1 MVSQEQQTDEGQGAL
16 ARLARWG
23 VAAENTVLVVLF
35 CSLMLLAVA
44 QIVLRIFF
52 DTGFIWNDELQKFIV
67 LWITLVTSI
76 AASRS
81 NRHLRIDIVSQFVPE
96 RFARLPRAVVDT
108 FASGI
113 CALLAWQSW
122 RYLQLTREF
131 EDTVI
136 TGLDL
141 PAWIAYGIM
150 PLAFGIMAYRF
161 LIAALDQLHKMFV
174 SKPS

>member
-1 MVSQEQQTDEGQGAL
+1 MSADEQSNEGQDSL
-16 ARLARWG
+16 ARLTRWG
-23 VAAENTVLVVLF
+23 IAAENLVLVVLF
-35 CSLMLLAVA
+35 CGLMLLAVA

-67 LWITLVTSI
+67 LWITLVASI

-96 RFARLPRAVVDT
+96 RYARLPRAVVDT
-108 FASGI
+108 FAAGV
-113 CALLAWQSW
+113 CAVLAWQSW
-122 RYLQLTREF
+122 RYMQLTVEF

-141 PAWIAYGIM
+141 PAWIAYAVM
-150 PLAFGIMAYRF
+150 PLAFGIMSYRF
-161 LIAALDQLHKMFV
+161 LIAAIGQLRKMLG
-174 SKPS
+174 SEST

>member
-1 MVSQEQQTDEGQGAL
+1 MSSEEQSNESQGTL
-16 ARLARWG
+16 ARLSQWG
-23 VAAENTVLVVLF
+23 VVAENTLLVLLF
-35 CSLMLLAVA
+35 TSLMLLAVA
-44 QIVLRIFF
+44 QIVLRLFF

-67 LWITLVTSI
+67 LWIMLVASI

-96 RFARLPRAVVDT
+96 RYARLPRAVVDT
-108 FASGI
+108 FAAGV

-122 RYLQLTREF
+122 RYLELTREF

-141 PAWIAYGIM
+141 PAWIAYGVM
-150 PLAFGIMAYRF
+150 PVAFGIMAYRF
-161 LIAALDQLHKMFV
+161 LIAALGELRKMLG
-174 SKPS
+174 SESS

>member
-1 MVSQEQQTDEGQGAL
+1 MPGISESDDEQGTF
-16 ARLARWG
+16 ARLTRWG
-23 VAAENTVLVVLF
+23 IAAENAVLVVLF
-35 CSLMLLAVA
+35 SGLMLLAVA
-44 QIVLRIFF
+44 QIVLRIVF

-67 LWITLVTSI
+67 LWITLAASI

-96 RFARLPRAVVDT
+96 KLARLPRTVVDL

-113 CALLAWQSW
+113 CALLAVQSW
-122 RYLQLTREF
+122 RYVQLTREF

-136 TGLDL
+136 TGLDV

-150 PLAFGIMAYRF
+150 PVAFGIMAYRF
-161 LIAALDQLHKMFV
+161 LLAALGEIRKMLGATP
-174 SKPS
+174 K

>member
-1 MVSQEQQTDEGQGAL
+1 MLPEEQPEASRGGLAL
-16 ARLARWG
+16 LTRLG
-23 VAAENTVLVVLF
+23 VVAENAVLVILF
-35 CSLMLLAVA
+35 TGLMLLAVA

-67 LWITLVTSI
+67 LWITLVASI

-81 NRHLRIDIVSQFVPE
+81 DRHLRIDIVGQFVPE

-108 FASGI
+108 FASGV

-141 PAWIAYGIM
+141 PAWLAYGIM
-150 PLAFGIMAYRF
+150 PLAFAIMAYRF
-161 LIAALDQLHKMFV
+161 LVAALGELRKMLR
-174 SKPS
+174 SDAS